1 MSDRHLFLFGG
12 SPPFN
17 QKLGQRF
24 SEYSLQ
30 KQGKVAILF
39 IERDGWKEYMP
50 KYTSVL
56 EEYGV
61 NKFSYMPLTLNPD
74 VATMQELKM
83 CSGIIICGGNTEI
96 YRAMIVDTIIGEKI
110 VEMYQHG
117 VPVAGFSAGALISP
131 ETCVISSKDNTQNK
145 LLLLKGLGLIT
156 DCVISVHFSQW
167 DETANVQFAMEK
179 LGSSVGY
186 GIDDEGSI
194 YFRNESLVENES
206 ENFYTFYKERS

>member
-1 MSDRHLFLFGG
+1 MNDRHLFLFGG

-56 EEYGV
+56 ESYGV
-61 NKFSYMPLTLNPD
+61 KRFSYIQLTLDPD
-74 VATMQELKM
+74 ATAMQELKA
-83 CSGIIICGGNTEI
+83 CTGIIICGGDTEL
-96 YRAMIVDTIIGEKI
+96 YHTTIVDTIIGKKI
-110 VEMYQHG
+110 IEMYQSG

-131 ETCVISSKDNTQNK
+131 ETCVISPKDNSQHK
-145 LLLLKGLGLIT
+145 PLFLRGLGLIT

-167 DETANVQFAMEK
+167 DETGNVQFAMEK

-186 GIDDEGSI
+186 GIDDEGSV

-206 ENFYTFYKERS
+206 EHFYIF